1 MIHVHCKD
9 RGTQSVAVG
18 DGYLPM
24 AESLTDILQSG
35 YQGYFAIEH
44 FDAPEQENC
53 IRRSAAKI
61 QEIASIS
68 QSS

>member
-9 RGTQSVAVG
+9 RGTQSVAAG

-24 AESLTDILQSG
+24 AEILTDILQSG

-44 FDAPEQENC
+44 FDTPEQENC
-53 IRRSAAKI
+53 IRRSAVKI